1 MYIPAALPHVP
12 PLCSLFAQVFDAA
25 AGAKLF
31 CGLIEVY
38 LDKSWG
44 WNMFLVLNFDLNLI
58 WIWWGG
64 VRLVSVKCHI
74 SSMRIAPQTDGLEIS
89 HNSCHT
95 TFTAAIVTLFFV
107 LCPCGA
113 PNAFSLF
120 VYVSKS
126 CIHIQFPT
134 ALPRHS
140 GWPPVDLYSSR
151 TYPFVFHSMFLP
163 IYTHTQSNPLYS
175 SPSHPWMLLQ
185 VQAVYTSLHI
195 HIYIYCFFIP
205 AWSATTIP
213 CSATTIPSLYIYMC
227 VYNISIYIC
236 VYINYI

>member
-25 AGAKLF
+25 AGAKHG
-31 CGLIEVY
+31 CGLVEVY

-74 SSMRIAPQTDGLEIS
+74 SSMRIAPQTDGLEIF

-95 TFTAAIVTLFFV
+95 TFTAASVHFFFV

-113 PNAFSLF
+113 PNVFSLF

-126 CIHIQFPT
+126 CKHIQFPT

-140 GWPPVDLYSSR
+140 GWPPVHLYSSR
-151 TYPFVFHSMFLP
+151 TYPFVFHFMLLP

-185 VQAVYTSLHI
+185 V
-195 HIYIYCFFIP
+195 
-205 AWSATTIP
+205 
-213 CSATTIPSLYIYMC
+213 
-227 VYNISIYIC
+227 
-236 VYINYI
+236 